1 MNLCSF
7 SLKKSHYSSKLWNV
21 NSQEFSVSP
30 FVKAFQHISAFWN
43 AFQSHFKWVHA
54 RYGHFITHSQCQRHT
69 NANNIKPE
77 LLTHFEHINSY
88 LFFIYFVDV
97 ASRNRVIVGNQIKW
111 NYLKF
116 LFLILYLYTFKKSFW
131 NCFKSI
137 GRERCSAFST
147 TSSTTSFFIIV
158 KLLR

>member
-43 AFQSHFKWVHA
+43 AFQSHFKWVLKNLYCIHA
-54 RYGHFITHSQCQRHT
+54 GYGHFITYSQCQRHT
-69 NANNIKPE
+69 NANNIKQE
-77 LLTHFEHINSY
+77 LLTHFGHINTY

-97 ASRNRVIVGNQIKW
+97 VNRNQVSRGNQIKW
-111 NYLKF
+111 NYLKKSKPVNYANLQVF
-116 LFLILYLYTFKKSFW
+116 IFNSVFTF
-131 NCFKSI
+131 
-137 GRERCSAFST
+137 
-147 TSSTTSFFIIV
+147 
-158 KLLR
+158 